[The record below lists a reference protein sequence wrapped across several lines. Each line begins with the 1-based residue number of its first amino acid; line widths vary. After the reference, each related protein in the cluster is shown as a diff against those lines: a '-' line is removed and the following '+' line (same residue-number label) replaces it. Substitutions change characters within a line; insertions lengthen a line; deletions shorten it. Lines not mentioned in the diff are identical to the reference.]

1 MHGSCDH
8 AVVDMA
14 ITTET
19 VLATYRE
26 DPESSKLIRQIESPI
41 VRSSTRSL
49 YAQSSLQRVQRAK
62 PAVEKLSEAVPL
74 TEASS
79 ALDVTDESVAET
91 GDAETRVDSALAM
104 AVRDGA
110 ELTASEVE
118 ADGMAT
124 VTFLTI

>member
-1 MHGSCDH
+1 
-8 AVVDMA
+8 MA

-49 YAQSSLQRVQRAK
+49 YAQSSLQRVQRAR
-62 PAVEKLSEAVPL
+62 PAVLKLSEAVPL
-74 TEASS
+74 TEASA
-79 ALDVTDESVAET
+79 ALDVTDDSVAEI
-91 GDAETRVDSALAM
+91 GNAESEVDSTLTM
-104 AVRDGA
+104 AVRDGV

-118 ADGMAT
+118 TNGMAT

>member
-1 MHGSCDH
+1 
-8 AVVDMA
+8 
-14 ITTET
+14 
-19 VLATYRE
+19 
-26 DPESSKLIRQIESPI
+26 
-41 VRSSTRSL
+41 
-49 YAQSSLQRVQRAK
+49 
-62 PAVEKLSEAVPL
+62 VEKLSEAVPL